1 MPDSTLPILTLDDA
15 NRLIA
20 SALAKGAELKCKML
34 TVAVLDHAGTLL
46 AFQRQGPSGLA
57 RPDIAIGKARAAL
70 GLGINSRKI
79 GEMAERRPH
88 FIAGVMGAST
98 GGPFIPVTG
107 GVLLEDGAGAVGVSG
122 DTSDN
127 DEACAVAGI
136 LAIGRK
142 PAE

>member
-1 MPDSTLPILTLDDA
+1 MPDLTLDEA

-20 SALAKGAELKCKML
+20 AALAKGAELNCKPL

-57 RPDIAIGKARAAL
+57 RPDIAMGKARAAL

-79 GEMAERRPH
+79 GEMAERRPA
-88 FIAGVMGAST
+88 FIAGVMSAST
-98 GGPFIPVTG
+98 GGPFIPVAG
-107 GVLLEDGAGAVGVSG
+107 GVLLADGSGAVGVSG

-127 DEACAVAGI
+127 DEAAAVAGI